1 MTERPETCT
10 GEKATEVWGPVKAA
24 VMVTVLTVE
33 VGRKVE
39 MLDSRL
45 VGLPEVTVRREGLS
59 GITDKG
65 VLER

>member
-1 MTERPETCT
+1 MTESPETCT

-33 VGRKVE
+33 VGKEVE

-45 VGLPEVTVRREGLS
+45 VGLPEVTDGLGGLP
-59 GITDKG
+59 GIADKG